1 MTALAFV
8 LPITSVHAQDDD
20 ETPMAREMDAAGD
33 ALKLLRR
40 IKPTDYAAGA
50 KAARTAHEA
59 LRRSMEY
66 TPAQIE
72 KMPEG
77 AEKVKAIADARMLLG
92 LSYVAVCE
100 LELAYL
106 SEDQEAITA
115 AIKKV
120 KESRKVGHDAYNE

>member
-1 MTALAFV
+1 MRSKFIAMTALAFV
-8 LPITSVHAQDDD
+8 LPIT
-20 ETPMAREMDAAGD
+20 
-33 ALKLLRR
+33 
-40 IKPTDYAAGA
+40 
-50 KAARTAHEA
+50 RTAHEA